1 MGIKGLVVS
10 NAMFKKIALKWQA
23 ISARKIALPAL
34 DQLRDVMAKMG
45 RYDEMQMIWH
55 QEHHVNHPFSKV
67 LVVAGGRQNA

>member
-55 QEHHVNHPFSKV
+55 Q
-67 LVVAGGRQNA
+67 

>member
-45 RYDEMQMIWH
+45 RYDEMQMIWYH
-55 QEHHVNHPFSKV
+55 EHNLFFTIPNYALLYPSNQ
-67 LVVAGGRQNA
+67 L